1 MDVWQVT
8 LTTWLPRRHA
18 VGCLVARKKGTWSQ
32 GWFQGPPIMGP
43 PYGKLPILFPL
54 MKSTFFF
61 LFLPFAI
68 FSSFHSGH
76 WNHWSDSG
84 TTSAIKITR
93 VFLGDFPRANGSKN
107 LPETPAIEFLEKLPV
122 LKKSPEVFRLRC
134 KVSISMDETK
144 SWELDVIGGSC
155 GEKKISSRLEKN
167 HGLFFRPHKVWGPK
181 CRYFSMAKKLGVAE
195 GVCCHLIIF
204 SSCFLSLSTLLR
216 WLVGRPQTCG
226 PVAQAHHVWSAV
238 HQWEAD
244 IHETVLIRNGLPD
257 DHVHFALRLSS
268 FLWRLWCWNLKR
280 QDLLGPFHHFVWSFH
295 EELDD

>member
-1 MDVWQVT
+1 
-8 LTTWLPRRHA
+8 
-18 VGCLVARKKGTWSQ
+18 
-32 GWFQGPPIMGP
+32 
-43 PYGKLPILFPL
+43 

-61 LFLPFAI
+61 AFFAFCNFFPPFI
-68 FSSFHSGH
+68 LVIEIIDLILVQLQLSRSQEFFWEISLEQMDPRIYPKLQLSSFSK
-76 WNHWSDSG
+76 NSPFK
-84 TTSAIKITR
+84 KITQG
-93 VFLGDFPRANGSKN
+93 VQAEVQGFNFYGWNEVLG
-107 LPETPAIEFLEKLPV
+107 V
-122 LKKSPEVFRLRC
+122 V
-134 KVSISMDETK
+134 
-144 SWELDVIGGSC
+144 DVIGGSC

-238 HQWEAD
+238 HQWEGD